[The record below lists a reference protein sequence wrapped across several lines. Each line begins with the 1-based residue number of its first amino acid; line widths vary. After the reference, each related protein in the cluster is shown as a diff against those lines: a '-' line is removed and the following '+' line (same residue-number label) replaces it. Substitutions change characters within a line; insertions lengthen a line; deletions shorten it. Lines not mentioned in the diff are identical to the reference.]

1 MREEVMQ
8 HFGLTAPFEQAGYYE
23 SAHHQALIEQIR
35 GAITES
41 RLVAVCGAIGSGK
54 TVLLQ
59 RLRQILKDE
68 DKISVSTSFAL
79 EKHRLGRPDFITA
92 LWYDISTEIPA
103 RMPNDQTRE
112 QELCD
117 WVRKQQKPVALF
129 IDDAH
134 ELTRRA
140 LTDLRQ
146 LMTLIESN
154 GGRLSVVLAGQPTL
168 RQALRYA
175 TRQQIG
181 HRTDVVALKGMAG
194 SQHDYIRWLL
204 EACAADPRATETVI
218 TGAAIDQLA
227 TEFHTPLHIQRHL
240 RLALEASYQ
249 VGERRVSVEVVES
262 VLDKSAALSDSRR
275 ANAMKRW
282 LARAGSGYADITDV
296 SSSKNGYLAEI
307 YATKP

>member
-1 MREEVMQ
+1 MRDEVMQ
-8 HFGLTAPFEQAGYYE
+8 HFGLTVPFEQAGYYE
-23 SAHHQALIEQIR
+23 SAHHRALIEQIQ
-35 GAITES
+35 GAITAG
-41 RLVAVCGAIGSGK
+41 RLIAVCGAIGSGK

-168 RQALRYA
+168 RKALRHA
-175 TRQQIG
+175 TRRELG
-181 HRTDVVALKGMAG
+181 HGTDVVALKGMAG
-194 SQHDYIRWLL
+194 SQLDYIRWLL
-204 EACAADPRATETVI
+204 EACAAETVI

>member
-1 MREEVMQ
+1 MRDEVMQ
-8 HFGLTAPFEQAGYYE
+8 HFGLTVPFEQAGYYE
-23 SAHHQALIEQIR
+23 SAHHRALIEQIQ
-35 GAITES
+35 GAITAG
-41 RLVAVCGAIGSGK
+41 RLIAVCGAIGSGK

-68 DKISVSTSFAL
+68 DTIAVSTSFAL

-92 LWYDISTEIPA
+92 LWYDLLTEPPTRFPNSQA
-103 RMPNDQTRE
+103 RERE
-112 QELCD
+112 LRE
-117 WVRKQQKPVALF
+117 WVRQHQKPVALF

-140 LTDLRQ
+140 LTELRQ

-168 RQALRYA
+168 RKALRHA
-175 TRQQIG
+175 TRRELG
-181 HRTDVVALKGMAG
+181 HGTDVVALKGMAG
-194 SQHDYIRWLL
+194 SQLDYIRWLL
-204 EACAADPRATETVI
+204 EACAAETVI

-262 VLDKSAALSDSRR
+262 VLDKSAALSEGRR

-282 LARAGSGYADITDV
+282 LARAGSGHADITDV

>member
-1 MREEVMQ
+1 MRVEVMQ
-8 HFGLTAPFEQAGYYE
+8 HFGLTVPFEQAGYYE
-23 SAHHQALIEQIR
+23 SAHHRALIEQIQ
-35 GAITES
+35 GAITAG
-41 RLVAVCGAIGSGK
+41 RLIAVCGAIGSGK

-68 DKISVSTSFAL
+68 DTIAVSTSFAL

-92 LWYDISTEIPA
+92 LWYDLLTEPPT
-103 RMPNDQTRE
+103 RFPNSQTRE
-112 QELCD
+112 RELRE
-117 WVRKQQKPVALF
+117 WVRQHQKPVALF

-140 LTDLRQ
+140 LTELRQ

-168 RQALRYA
+168 RKALRHA
-175 TRQQIG
+175 TRRELG
-181 HRTDVVALKGMAG
+181 HGTDVVALKGMAG
-194 SQHDYIRWLL
+194 SQLDYIRWLL
-204 EACAADPRATETVI
+204 EACAAVTVI

-262 VLDKSAALSDSRR
+262 VLDKSAALSEGRR

-282 LARAGSGYADITDV
+282 LARAGSGHADITDV

>member
-1 MREEVMQ
+1 MRIEVMQ
-8 HFGLTAPFEQAGYYE
+8 HFGLTVPFEQAGYYE
-23 SAHHQALIEQIR
+23 SAHHRALIEQIQ
-35 GAITES
+35 GAITAG
-41 RLVAVCGAIGSGK
+41 RLIAVCGAIGSGK

-68 DKISVSTSFAL
+68 DTIAVSTSFAL

-92 LWYDISTEIPA
+92 LWYDLLTEPPTRFPNSQA
-103 RMPNDQTRE
+103 RERE
-112 QELCD
+112 LRE
-117 WVRKQQKPVALF
+117 WVRQHQKPVALF

-140 LTDLRQ
+140 LTELRQ

-168 RQALRYA
+168 RKALRHA
-175 TRQQIG
+175 TRRELG
-181 HRTDVVALKGMAG
+181 HGTDVVALKGMAG
-194 SQHDYIRWLL
+194 SQLDYIRWLL
-204 EACAADPRATETVI
+204 EACAAETVI

-262 VLDKSAALSDSRR
+262 VLDKSAALSEGRR

-282 LARAGSGYADITDV
+282 LARAGSGHADITDV

>member
-1 MREEVMQ
+1 MRVEVMQ
-8 HFGLTAPFEQAGYYE
+8 HFGLTVPFEQAGYYE
-23 SAHHQALIEQIR
+23 SAHHRALIEQIQ
-35 GAITES
+35 GAITAG
-41 RLVAVCGAIGSGK
+41 RLIAVCGAIGSGK

-68 DKISVSTSFAL
+68 DTIAVSTSFAL

-92 LWYDISTEIPA
+92 LWYDLLTEPPTRFPNSQA
-103 RMPNDQTRE
+103 RERE
-112 QELCD
+112 LRE
-117 WVRKQQKPVALF
+117 WVRQHQKPVALF

-140 LTDLRQ
+140 LTELRQ

-168 RQALRYA
+168 RKALRHA
-175 TRQQIG
+175 TRRELG
-181 HRTDVVALKGMAG
+181 HGTDVVALKGMAG
-194 SQHDYIRWLL
+194 SQLDYIRWLL
-204 EACAADPRATETVI
+204 EACAAETVI

-262 VLDKSAALSDSRR
+262 VLDKSAALSEGRR

-282 LARAGSGYADITDV
+282 LARAGSGHADITDV